1 MICFDENPQRQN
13 GEEDRRGYG
22 GRFEERGCGGEAWEE
37 LEREKAKE
45 RKGERTDLTQNFAE
59 GDKGEAKERMS
70 EGGKGTQKLADLD
83 KGESDDEPELAAT
96 NTHECGYSSRRTITR
111 WLTDVGSLSGKNRC
125 CQTGRLLNTSL
136 FEPLRH
142 KLWRYNRHK
151 SPVGWADYITNRREW

>member
-1 MICFDENPQRQN
+1 
-13 GEEDRRGYG
+13 
-22 GRFEERGCGGEAWEE
+22 
-37 LEREKAKE
+37 
-45 RKGERTDLTQNFAE
+45 
-59 GDKGEAKERMS
+59 MS
-70 EGGKGTQKLADLD
+70 EGGKGGQKLADLKAEPVGKVSHKSD
-83 KGESDDEPELAAT
+83 RKAEATGHKEKFPEAESDDEPELAAT

-151 SPVGWADYITNRREW
+151 SPVGWADYITNRWEW